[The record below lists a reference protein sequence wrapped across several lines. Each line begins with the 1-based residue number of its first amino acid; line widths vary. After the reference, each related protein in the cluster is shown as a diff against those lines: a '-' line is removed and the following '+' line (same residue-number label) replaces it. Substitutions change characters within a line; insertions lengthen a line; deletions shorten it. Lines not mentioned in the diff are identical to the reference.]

1 MKEIKD
7 MEYFNGPLHQSD
19 LSMLSRCERAFMYR
33 YKWGLRPKLESGSGA
48 AGLGQIFHKV
58 VEYGE
63 DRIEESRAWVKKQQQ
78 VLWEAVERGEDIDG
92 GIAISVKA
100 MTDAYNKALAVA
112 RIYWEQYPTPDYLET
127 LATEEYIE
135 GTVTIGEGVTVR
147 VAGTVDRLMRDKRDG
162 RLWVRD
168 WKTSSRDVEYI
179 MTGYQWSIQC
189 KMYRILAHLWAR
201 QNQEIYGIENTE
213 PVGFI
218 VDGVQMPTIKFCKKD
233 RDFDAYIER
242 CKAWYKDNLKTAFV
256 SRAVIYQEPLLNES
270 ICKLLAKGSVAQND
284 TYIRTDKYSNDITAS
299 YCTNYERQ
307 CTYYD
312 LCNCNERLWPEIIDR
327 KFKVVEPTDNVNTP
341 EGSQGNEGNE
351 GNEGSNE
358 VPAGKKVDK
367 ETGEIL

>member
-1 MKEIKD
+1 MKELKD
-7 MEYFNGPLHQSD
+7 MECFNGPLHQSD
-19 LSMLSRCERAFMYR
+19 LSMLSRCERAFMFR
-33 YKWGLRPKLESGSGA
+33 YKWGLRPKLESRSGA

-63 DRIEESRAWVKKQQQ
+63 DRIEESKAWVKKQQQ
-78 VLWEAVERGEDIDG
+78 VLWEAVERGDDIDG

-112 RIYWEQYPTPDYLET
+112 KIYWEQYPTPDYLET

-135 GTVTIGEGVTVR
+135 GTTLR
-147 VAGTVDRLMRDKRDG
+147 VAGTVDRLVRDKRDG

-168 WKTSSRDVEYI
+168 WKTSSRNVEYI

-189 KMYRILAHLWAR
+189 KMYRILAHLWAE
-201 QNQEIYGIENTE
+201 QHKEEYNIVNTE

-242 CKAWYKDNLKTAFV
+242 CKAWYKDNLKTAFI
-256 SRAVIYQEPLLNES
+256 SRAVIYQEPLMNVG
-270 ICKLLAKGSVAQND
+270 IDNLLAKGGMMQED
-284 TYIRTDKYSNDITAS
+284 TCVHIDSYPKDITAS
-299 YCTNYERQ
+299 YCTNYDRQ

-312 LCNCNERLWPEIIDR
+312 LCNSNERLWPEIIDR
-327 KFKVVEPTDNVNTP
+327 KFKVVEPADNVNAP
-341 EGSQGNEGNE
+341 Q
-351 GNEGSNE
+351 GSNE
-358 VPAGKKVDK
+358 VPTGKKVDK
-367 ETGEIL
+367 ETGEVT